1 MIYLKK
7 IKPST
12 MILDTLANS
21 HLYQSINE
29 RIAKGFDYLRT
40 TDLDSLPCGKHD
52 IDGDNIFALVQE
64 YQTKPIA
71 ECKLESHKKYIDIQ
85 YVIQGEEMM
94 GITTQNNQTILEQN
108 LEKDYTFYEG
118 TTSLVRVSKG
128 MFTIFFPDDL
138 HQPCVQTET
147 VLEVKK
153 VVIKVLIQ

>member
-1 MIYLKK
+1 LEAI
-7 IKPST
+7 PS
-12 MILDTLANS
+12 
-21 HLYQSINE
+21 
-29 RIAKGFDYLRT
+29 
-40 TDLDSLPCGKHD
+40 GKHD
-52 IDGDNIFALVQE
+52 IEGDTIFALVQE

>member
-7 IKPST
+7 IKPSS
-12 MILDTLANS
+12 MILDTLENYQ
-21 HLYQSINE
+21 LYNAINE

-40 TDLDSLPCGKHD
+40 TDLDSLPSGKHD
-52 IDGDNIFALVQE
+52 IDGDTIFALVQE

-85 YVIQGEEMM
+85 YVIRGEELM

-147 VLEVKK
+147 ALEVKK
-153 VVIKVLIQ
+153 VVIKVLIK